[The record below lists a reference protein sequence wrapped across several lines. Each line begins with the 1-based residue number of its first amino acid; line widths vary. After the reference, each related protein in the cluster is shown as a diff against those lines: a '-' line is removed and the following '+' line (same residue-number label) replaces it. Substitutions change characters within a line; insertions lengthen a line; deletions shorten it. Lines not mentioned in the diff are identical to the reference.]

1 MQVARI
7 KIAVFAAMLT
17 TVLTVKGYGAVKTMD
32 KISPILPIIETQTFK
47 SNSPLKVLENYFGI
61 PKENIQLQNSFVGNN
76 GDSVFYEVVFAYTNN
91 TTQPGTNYFNEVYI
105 IPAYLSSKKGEEA
118 YRVTNIVII
127 KELSGMQSVGFIAVG
142 LRKEARG
149 FMSDDRALVVPD
161 DQIFAI
167 NLLRT
172 LANDPKAP
180 FGLKCINSKRFFD
193 DSNMKFLSR
202 SEIKSNKVHFLSEQ
216 FNP

>member
-1 MQVARI
+1 MNG
-7 KIAVFAAMLT
+7 FD
-17 TVLTVKGYGAVKTMD
+17 AVKAMD
-32 KISPILPIIETQTFK
+32 KIAPILPIIETQAFK
-47 SNSPLKVLENYFGI
+47 SNSPLRVLENYFGI
-61 PKENIQLQNSFVGNN
+61 PKENIQLQNSFVSNN

-91 TTQPGTNYFNEVYI
+91 TTHPGTNYFNEVYI

-118 YRVTNIVII
+118 YRITNIVII
-127 KELSGMQSVGFIAVG
+127 KELTGMQSVGFMANG
-142 LRKEARG
+142 LRKESRG

-161 DQIFAI
+161 DQTFAI

-193 DSNMKFLSR
+193 DSNMQFLSR
-202 SEIKSNKVHFLSEQ
+202 SDIQRHKVHFLSEQ